1 MRNSDMQ
8 NQREQ
13 DDAAEI
19 EGRAE
24 EIEQEL
30 REELLDGGYYDL
42 WHRDGGIKKRQ
53 VYDSADVISA
63 MIDLDSDTFDA
74 AIMLSG
80 KDPLQ
85 GAKALTELMARAV
98 DHLVAE
104 APTLATAKFEIENK
118 EKAA

>member
-1 MRNSDMQ
+1 MSKSLMQ
-8 NQREQ
+8 NQREL
-13 DDAAEI
+13 DDSAEI
-19 EGRAE
+19 EGHAE
-24 EIEQEL
+24 KIEQEL

-42 WHRDGGIKKRQ
+42 WHRGGIKKRR
-53 VYDSADVISA
+53 VYDSSDVISA
-63 MIDLDSDTFDA
+63 MIDLDSNTFDA

-85 GAKALTELMARAV
+85 GAKALAELMARAV

-104 APTLATAKFEIENK
+104 APTLAAAKFEIENK

>member
-1 MRNSDMQ
+1 MNAAQ
-8 NQREQ
+8 NQKQ
-13 DDAAEI
+13 IDDAADADS
-19 EGRAE
+19 RAE
-24 EIEQEL
+24 KIEQEL

-42 WHRDGGIKKRQ
+42 WRRDGGIKKRK
-53 VYDSADVISA
+53 VYDSSDVISA
-63 MIDLDSDTFDA
+63 MIDLDSNTFDA

-104 APTLATAKFEIENK
+104 APTLAAAEFEIENK
-118 EKAA
+118 ERAA